1 MVRQKCLTSSLARQA
16 DPMTVLRNY
25 ESLAR
30 ASAALIQTDIP
41 TNDLPGLLTVARQ
54 VPSQQINAISLVPPL
69 VDPVRPDYDDIH
81 AMVARML
88 AGEPAVAGASNAGDG
103 SVGNEGSSAAAATQ
117 GSVPATPAAGSESA
131 AGEQQTT
138 TEPATSEPA
147 ATEPGATEPGATAQQ
162 LGLVCQP
169 V

>member
-1 MVRQKCLTSSLARQA
+1 
-16 DPMTVLRNY
+16 
-25 ESLAR
+25 
-30 ASAALIQTDIP
+30 
-41 TNDLPGLLTVARQ
+41 

-88 AGEPAVAGASNAGDG
+88 AGEAADSGDG

-117 GSVPATPAAGSESA
+117 GSVPATPAAEADDSQATQPLEESTPAGQTASE
-131 AGEQQTT
+131 
-138 TEPATSEPA
+138 
-147 ATEPGATEPGATAQQ
+147 

>member
-1 MVRQKCLTSSLARQA
+1 
-16 DPMTVLRNY
+16 
-25 ESLAR
+25 
-30 ASAALIQTDIP
+30 
-41 TNDLPGLLTVARQ
+41 

-88 AGEPAVAGASNAGDG
+88 AGEPAVAGEAAGSGDG

-117 GSVPATPAAGSESA
+117 GSVPATPAAGTESA
-131 AGEQQTT
+131 TTQQQPT
-138 TEPATSEPA
+138 TEPAAGEPA
-147 ATEPGATEPGATAQQ
+147 ATEPGATAQQ